1 MIKRRFE
8 ILIGVLIFLVLV
20 TLMFTGNLDLNSKD
34 WRKKAR
40 CKARDRALEEI
51 ISGIVINSYID
62 VGNHNIK
69 TVEFENLGKMK
80 KSLILDFEVSGVYK
94 ELIPG
99 DSIFKPKYQL
109 NFYLIRNGNTRELM
123 LDFDCDQP

>member
-1 MIKRRFE
+1 MKRRFE
-8 ILIGVLIFLVLV
+8 FLVGILIFLVLV
-20 TLMFTGNLDLNSKD
+20 TLMFTGKLDLNSED

-51 ISGIVINSYID
+51 LSGIVINSYRD
-62 VGNHNIK
+62 SYNHNIK
-69 TVEFENLGKMK
+69 TVQFESFGKVK
-80 KSLILDFEVSGVYK
+80 KSLILDFEISGIYE

-99 DSIFKPKYQL
+99 DSIFKPKDQL
-109 NFYLIRNGNTRELM
+109 DFFLIRNGNTRELM